1 MDVSPLLP
9 DPSRLRLEQ
18 IVCAAQAII
27 LVVTTTHPSAACPR
41 CRCPSTRVHSR
52 YRRTLADLPWLGV
65 AVRLE
70 LHPRRFVCRN
80 PECQQRLFCER
91 LPTVVGHYAR
101 RTVRLQAA
109 LRRMGFALGGQAG
122 ARLAYHLRMPV
133 SGATLLRYIRQ
144 AALPPQSTPR
154 VLGVDEWAYRKGQR
168 YGTILVDL
176 EQHRPVDLLP
186 DREAQ
191 TLARW
196 LQGHPGVAV
205 VSRDRAGGYAEGA
218 RQGAPTAM
226 QVADRWHLL
235 KNLTEAVERFLS
247 RHHPMLQQAAARV
260 TTRPA
265 QGAPPSEG
273 GASSPLSDRPPTR
286 ATLARERRRA
296 RYEEVRALHQH
307 GATIRSLAQRFRMH
321 RRTVRRF
328 LRAEGFPERAQ
339 PPPRGSSLTRFL
351 PYLEQRWG
359 AGCHNAAVLWREVR
373 VLGFR
378 GTASLVR
385 RVVGPWRARLPVAPS
400 PFLTPSPRAT
410 TWLLLGSLVRKPVA
424 PTPEQQAFLTALC
437 QLCPEVAR
445 VQALTLD
452 FAHLLR
458 QRRGAALEDWL
469 AAARQSAV
477 PELVSFVRG
486 VQRDQRAVTTAFTEG
501 WSNGQVEGQVNRLK
515 LLKRQMYGRAKL
527 DLLRARVLQAA

>member
-1 MDVSPLLP
+1 MM
-9 DPSRLRLEQ
+9 
-18 IVCAAQAII
+18 CTTQAIT
-27 LVVTTTHPSAACPR
+27 LVVTTTHPSAACPS
-41 CRCPSTRVHSR
+41 CHCSSTRVHSR
-52 YRRTLADLPWLGV
+52 YRRTLADLPWSGV
-65 AVRLE
+65 AVWIVLVT
-70 LHPRRFVCRN
+70 RRFACRN
-80 PECQQRLFCER
+80 PACRQRLFGER

-101 RTVRLQAA
+101 RTARLYAA
-109 LRRMGFALGGQAG
+109 LQRMGFALGGQAG
-122 ARLAYHLRMPV
+122 ARLARHLSMPV

-144 AALPPQSTPR
+144 AALPSQSTPR

-176 EQHRPVDLLP
+176 EQHRPVELLP

-191 TLARW
+191 TLAGW
-196 LQGHPGVAV
+196 LQGHPGVTV

-218 RQGAPTAM
+218 RQGAPGAR

-247 RHHPMLQQAAARV
+247 RHHPVLQQAAARV

-265 QGAPPSEG
+265 QVTPPSE
-273 GASSPLSDRPPTR
+273 AAVSSPLRGPPTR
-286 ATLARERRRA
+286 AALAREQCRA
-296 RYEEVRALHQH
+296 RYEEVRALHQQ

-321 RRTVRRF
+321 RCTVRRF

-339 PPPRGSSLTRFL
+339 PPRWSSLTRFL
-351 PYLEQRWG
+351 PYLEQRWN
-359 AGCHNAAVLWREVR
+359 AGCHNAAALWREVR
-373 VLGFR
+373 GLGFR

-385 RVVGPWRARLPVAPS
+385 RVVGPWRAGLLPAAPS
-400 PFLTPSPRAT
+400 PFVTPSPRAT
-410 TWLLLGSLVRKPVA
+410 TWRLLGPLVRKRGA
-424 PTPEQQAFLTALC
+424 PTPEQQAFVTALS

-445 VQALTLD
+445 VQALALD
-452 FAHLLR
+452 FARLLR
-458 QRRGAALEDWL
+458 QRRGVALEGWL

-486 VQRDQRAVTTAFTEG
+486 VQRDQLAVTAAFTEA

-527 DLLRARVLQAA
+527 DLLRARVLRAA